1 MLSGV
6 WLLLEVWIDL
16 IIELLL
22 VLLHGKSAGVAGV
35 AVAAGVP
42 GSAAA
47 PGRACASVP
56 APAGFISKAEGVN
69 EVSRD
74 EKRDVV
80 LVTLGGG
87 HR

>member
-56 APAGFISKAEGVN
+56 APAA
-69 EVSRD
+69 VSYTH
-74 EKRDVV
+74 
-80 LVTLGGG
+80 LTLPTIYSV
-87 HR
+87 